1 MATPSFI
8 QFYPT
13 LRCNQGCR
21 FCFNQNIREASSYG
35 DMSRSNALALTE
47 ILAHGGFR
55 EVDILGGEPM
65 LVPWMPELIRHGTEL
80 DMTFNISTN
89 GSLPEKVEEL
99 TDTPSELI
107 NVGFSLHGFAGTHNA
122 LTVSDNFSRVVKGID
137 TMVRAGK
144 NPVVK
149 STLTAQNRDE
159 IGELVK
165 FLRNLGV
172 KRYYLLHEDTIGRS
186 DAAGFSFPEFREC
199 FLKIKGALK
208 GILDI
213 GFVAA
218 SAFYKYGNRTQGRC
232 DAGIEKLALLPD
244 GAVFPCNLFFGFR
257 EFCLG
262 NIFKD
267 DLKKILDNPVLGKFR
282 NFRGNQ
288 CTFNACRH
296 HSACT
301 GGCPAHSYFFH
312 GSLDATD
319 PRCTVTNKVTLHM
332 TPLS

>member
-1 MATPSFI
+1 MDSPSFI

-13 LRCNQGCR
+13 LRCNQDCR
-21 FCFNQNIREASSYG
+21 FCFNQNIQGASSYR
-35 DMSRSNALALTE
+35 DMSYEDALVLAG
-47 ILAHGGFR
+47 ILAEAGFQ

-65 LVPWMPELIRHGTEL
+65 LVPWMKGFIRQATAF
-80 DMTFNISTN
+80 DMTLNISTN

-99 TDTPSELI
+99 TDIPSESI
-107 NVGFSLHGFAGTHNA
+107 NVGFSLHGFAGTHNR
-122 LTVSDNFSRVVKGID
+122 LTVSDNFSRVVKGIEN
-137 TMVRAGK
+137 MVRAGK

-149 STLTAQNRDE
+149 STLTAENKDE
-159 IGELVK
+159 IHKLVI
-165 FLRNLGV
+165 FLKNLGV

-199 FLKIKGALK
+199 FLKIKDRLE

-218 SAFYKYGNRTQGRC
+218 SAFYKYGSWPQIRC
-232 DAGIEKLALLPD
+232 DAGVTKLALLPD
-244 GAVFPCNLFFGFR
+244 GAVFPCNLFFGFG

-267 DLKKILDNPVLGKFR
+267 DFKKILDNPVLEKFR
-282 NFRGNQ
+282 NFRGNH
-288 CTFNACRH
+288 CTFNECRH
-296 HSACT
+296 HSTCT

-312 GSLDATD
+312 GSLDAVD
-319 PRCTVTNKVTLHM
+319 PRCTVTNKVNY
-332 TPLS
+332 P

>member
-1 MATPSFI
+1 MVSPSFI

-13 LRCNQGCR
+13 LRCNQDCR
-21 FCFNQNIREASSYG
+21 FCFNKNIQGASSYE
-35 DMSRSNALALTE
+35 DMSRDDALRLAG
-47 ILAHGGFR
+47 ILAEAGFQ

-65 LVPWMPELIRHGTEL
+65 LVPWIKEFIRQITTF
-80 DMTFNISTN
+80 DMTLNISTN

-99 TDTPSELI
+99 ADIPSESI
-107 NVGFSLHGFAGTHNA
+107 NIGFSLHGFAGTHNA
-122 LTVSDNFSRVVKGID
+122 LTVSDNFSRVVKGIGN
-137 TMVRAGK
+137 MVRAGK

-149 STLTAQNRDE
+149 STLTAENKDE
-159 IGELVK
+159 IHELVM
-165 FLRNLGV
+165 FLKNLGV

-199 FLKIKGALK
+199 FLKIQEGLE
-208 GILDI
+208 GMLEI

-218 SAFYKYGNRTQGRC
+218 SAFYKYGSRKQARC
-232 DAGIEKLALLPD
+232 DAGITKLALLPD
-244 GAVFPCNLFFGFR
+244 GAVFPCNLFFGLR

-267 DLKKILDNPVLGKFR
+267 DLKKLLDNPVLEKFR

-296 HSACT
+296 HSTCT

-312 GSLDATD
+312 GSLDAVD
-319 PRCTVTNKVTLHM
+319 PRCTVTNKVIHHC
-332 TPLS
+332 S